1 MRRFFGMAAAGL
13 LLGIALAG
21 CNSSSSEGAG
31 STLRNLVMFGGPT
44 VPPPA
49 PGSEL
54 DIYCPPVGVIDGGA
68 ALQSYGGRTGDPSAL
83 RNQISLSNF
92 ARECVGRPDGATLV
106 KVGIEGRALLGPAAS
121 AGGRFEAPVRVV
133 IKTGDRVIA
142 TRARR
147 VPVTIPA
154 GDTQG
159 SFVVVEENLV
169 VPPGS
174 GEFEIEVGLGGAG
187 PAQRP
192 AGRGRG

>member
-1 MRRFFGMAAAGL
+1 MERFARMTAVGL
-13 LLGIALAG
+13 AVGLALAG

-44 VPPPA
+44 VPAPA
-49 PGSEL
+49 AGGLE
-54 DIYCPPVGVIDGGA
+54 DAYCPRVGVIDGGA
-68 ALQSYGGRTGDPSAL
+68 ALQAYAGRTGDPNAL
-83 RNQISLSNF
+83 RNQISLTEL
-92 ARECVGRPDGATLV
+92 ARECVARPDGATLV
-106 KVGIEGRALLGPAAS
+106 KVGVEGRALLGPGAS

-133 IKTGDRVIA
+133 IKSGDRVLA
-142 TRARR
+142 TRFRR

-159 SFVVVEENLV
+159 SFTVVEEGLV

-187 PAQRP
+187 GPERP
-192 AGRGRG
+192 ARRRG